1 MEKNFCLVKLA
12 SVFNAD
18 GVEKGEET
26 AAAKPVDMGYSYLA
40 HILPRIKF
48 G

>member
-1 MEKNFCLVKLA
+1 MKLP
-12 SVFNAD
+12 SGSNAD

-26 AAAKPVDMGYSYLA
+26 AAAKPLDTGYSHLA